1 MALYYDFPPPDSLYH
16 KTEENLI
23 RKRWE
28 IYHDCVVLNFLGTP
42 LSLYQPNEIKE
53 EMVFEKLQITLRKFM
68 TKKGWH
74 SIKIPKDVL
83 PNDAFINQRLP
94 RWYHDHLYFIEFSSD
109 SSYGRCYPSDL
120 DKYESTFI
128 IDVDTN
134 NKIKNIEM
142 IFDPVYCE
150 MV

>member
-1 MALYYDFPPPDSLYH
+1 MFYPMMRSS
-16 KTEENLI
+16 TN
-23 RKRWE
+23 
-28 IYHDCVVLNFLGTP
+28 V
-42 LSLYQPNEIKE
+42 YQGG
-53 EMVFEKLQITLRKFM
+53 IT
-68 TKKGWH
+68 
-74 SIKIPKDVL
+74 
-83 PNDAFINQRLP
+83 IN
-94 RWYHDHLYFIEFSSD
+94 FIEFSSD